1 MLLQVS
7 VVHLFVR
14 SFVRSKDSQFLPSE
28 SGVQVNITPCQDMNQ
43 ESMMKDAQTQK
54 DESDSS
60 AEQIT
65 IIETQHRRRQSVPRG
80 LGLDG
85 GVCKRKTHRRFIS
98 KSKSPS
104 RRNPYQTRVEPAISP
119 DVDVYGILANVART
133 EGPFLCPEEALR
145 AAIAAFTQD
154 VWYVSIP
161 NDDALFHRISSQDNE
176 SGSHACH
183 LSTGCVSS
191 VRPKSTTAH
200 SSPGAGV

>member
-1 MLLQVS
+1 MNVSETKADPNVVLTNASNDSDMRLQEEEKNNNNKDTMNVAAGKCRSPLPVCSKHSQYLLS
-7 VVHLFVR
+7 
-14 SFVRSKDSQFLPSE
+14 D
-28 SGVQVNITPCQDMNQ
+28 SGVQVNITPCQDMSQ
-43 ESMMKDAQTQK
+43 EAMMKDAQTQK

-65 IIETQHRRRQSVPRG
+65 IIETQDRRRQSVPR
-80 LGLDG
+80 GLDG

-133 EGPFLCPEEALR
+133 EGPFLCPEEALK

-154 VWYVSIP
+154 VW
-161 NDDALFHRISSQDNE
+161 
-176 SGSHACH
+176 
-183 LSTGCVSS
+183 CVSS
-191 VRPKSTTAH
+191 SDL
-200 SSPGAGV
+200 